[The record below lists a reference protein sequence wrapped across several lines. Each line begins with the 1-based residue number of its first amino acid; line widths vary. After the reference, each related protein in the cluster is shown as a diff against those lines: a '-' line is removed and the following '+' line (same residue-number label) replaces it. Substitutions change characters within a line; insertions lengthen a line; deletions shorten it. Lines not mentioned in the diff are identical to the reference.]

1 MENRIR
7 PLREERAWSQ
17 HDLATAAGT
26 SQQQVAR
33 IEAGTQSV
41 RLELA
46 LALAA
51 ALEAELAE
59 VFPDAR
65 RPLAR
70 ARKRRAGRAR
80 SGEPEPATWFLS
92 LRLRGGTALDF
103 VAPSPIAR
111 ALRERLA
118 ARAPSSPFFLFD
130 SGPVSLALNLDHLV
144 HYHELWDGTGPDDWH
159 DERVPESQVAIF
171 LAEGGPPLLFD
182 AGDASDASDA
192 TDAADARVAAD
203 ASRRTAGSSPRDLL
217 DLLDTAVRSG
227 EFVSFRDADGE
238 EAFFRVGDVAL
249 VSMPR

>member
-7 PLREERAWSQ
+7 PLRDARGWSQ

-80 SGEPEPATWFLS
+80 AGEPEPATWFLS
-92 LRLRGGTALDF
+92 LRLRGGTMLD
-103 VAPSPIAR
+103 VVVPSAVAR

-118 ARAPSSPFFLFD
+118 ARAPASPFFVFEA
-130 SGPVSLALNLDHLV
+130 GPVALAVNVDHLV

-159 DERVPESQVAIF
+159 DERVPEEQVGIF
-171 LAEGGPPLLFD
+171 LAEGGAPLLFD
-182 AGDASDASDA
+182 AGAREDAG
-192 TDAADARVAAD
+192 
-203 ASRRTAGSSPRDLL
+203 AGTHPRDLL
-217 DLLDTAVRSG
+217 DLLDTAVRAN

-238 EAFFRVGDVAL
+238 EAFFRAGDVAL
-249 VSMPR
+249 LSVPL

>member
-1 MENRIR
+1 MENRIK
-7 PLREERAWSQ
+7 PLREARGWSQ
-17 HDLATAAGT
+17 LDLATAAGT

-33 IEAGTQSV
+33 IESGTQSV

-70 ARKRRAGRAR
+70 VRKRRAGRAR

-92 LRLRGGTALDF
+92 LRLRGGTAVD
-103 VAPSPIAR
+103 VVVPAAVAR
-111 ALRERLA
+111 ARRDRLA
-118 ARAPSSPFFLFD
+118 ARAPASPFFVFEA
-130 SGPVSLALNLDHLV
+130 GPVALALNIDHLV

-159 DERVPESQVAIF
+159 DERVPVEQVAVF
-171 LAEGGPPLLFD
+171 LAEGGAPLLFD
-182 AGDASDASDA
+182 SRPRDEARVDASDGAH
-192 TDAADARVAAD
+192 
-203 ASRRTAGSSPRDLL
+203 PRDLL
-217 DLLDTAVRSG
+217 DLLDTAVRPT

-238 EAFFRVGDVAL
+238 EAFFRAGDVAL
-249 VSMPR
+249 VSVPR

>member
-7 PLREERAWSQ
+7 PLREARGWSQ

-51 ALEAELAE
+51 ALEADLAE

-70 ARKRRAGRAR
+70 VRKKRAGRAR
-80 SGEPEPATWFLS
+80 AGEPEPATWFLS
-92 LRLRGGTALDF
+92 LRLRGGTTLDF
-103 VAPSPIAR
+103 VAPSAVAR

-118 ARAPSSPFFLFD
+118 ARAPASPFFVFE
-130 SGPVSLALNLDHLV
+130 SGPVALALNLDHLV

-159 DERVPESQVAIF
+159 DERVPEAQVAIF
-171 LAEGGPPLLFD
+171 LAEGGAPLLFD
-182 AGDASDASDA
+182 AGDRGSAGDAG
-192 TDAADARVAAD
+192 
-203 ASRRTAGSSPRDLL
+203 AGAHPRDLL
-217 DLLDTAVRSG
+217 DLLDTAVRAN

-238 EAFFRVGDVAL
+238 EAFFRAGDVAL
-249 VSMPR
+249 ISVPR

>member
-7 PLREERAWSQ
+7 PLREARGWSQ

-80 SGEPEPATWFLS
+80 AGEPEPATWFLS
-92 LRLRGGTALDF
+92 LRLRGGTTVD
-103 VAPSPIAR
+103 VVVPSAVAR

-118 ARAPSSPFFLFD
+118 ARAPASPFFVFD
-130 SGPVSLALNLDHLV
+130 AGPVALAVNLDHLL

-159 DERVPESQVAIF
+159 DERLPEAQVGIF
-171 LAEGGPPLLFD
+171 LAEGGAPLLFD
-182 AGDASDASDA
+182 PAPRDDA
-192 TDAADARVAAD
+192 T
-203 ASRRTAGSSPRDLL
+203 AGTHPLDLI
-217 DLLDTAVRSG
+217 DLLDTAVRASD
-227 EFVSFRDADGE
+227 FVSFRDADGE
-238 EAFFRVGDVAL
+238 EAFFRAGDLAL
-249 VSMPR
+249 VSVPR